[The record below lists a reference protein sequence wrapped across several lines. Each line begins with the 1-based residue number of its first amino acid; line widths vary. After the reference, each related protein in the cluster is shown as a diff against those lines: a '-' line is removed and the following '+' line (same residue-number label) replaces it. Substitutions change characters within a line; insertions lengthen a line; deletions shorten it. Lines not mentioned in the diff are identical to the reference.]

1 VTASWRSRGG
11 RWREAD
17 GRPAALGGAPATQ
30 VHVLRHN
37 GHRCGGPVVLLRL
50 LPAEALANP
59 AALVPLFVLTNLQI
73 TSSYFAAAL
82 VLLER
87 GRGVLAAH
95 LVSPLNADQPAGVPE
110 GAGQRAASGR
120 RGSRG
125 VTTPQDS
132 SCVADRSSPWLVYI

>member
-1 VTASWRSRGG
+1 MRRTVA
-11 RWREAD
+11 
-17 GRPAALGGAPATQ
+17 
-30 VHVLRHN
+30 
-37 GHRCGGPVVLLRL
+37 LLRW
-50 LPAEALANP
+50 EARLQRRYMSYAITAIVAVVRWSCYAFCRP
-59 AALVPLFVLTNLQI
+59 RPSPILRPSYLFVLTNLQI